1 MSYLYDSFDN
11 VGLNGN
17 DMLSPRCS
25 QALVSEQFYRNQGRF
40 AGPLVD
46 YTELQRGMHSFSYSS
61 YNNYNYDR
69 MSIDVFYYTEYDNK
83 ITFTFNVDGFD
94 FNQNNTMVG
103 DVPAD
108 LFTNAYL
115 FRLDLY
121 SINQVRDNIFAGD
134 KMFHFELPSPINIK
148 YVPQLYFHI
157 HHEIKD
163 IVFMT
168 DLMMDVFYGDNK
180 YKLDKDKINNVEYLS
195 KVKTI
200 QDKLNEIEKDF
211 K

>member
-1 MSYLYDSFDN
+1 MMSD
-11 VGLNGN
+11 VV
-17 DMLSPRCS
+17 CK
-25 QALVSEQFYRNQGRF
+25 QFYRNQGRF

-61 YNNYNYDR
+61 SYYNSYDR
-69 MSIDVFYYTEYDNK
+69 MSLDVIYYTEYDNK
-83 ITFTFNVDGFD
+83 VIFTFNVNSFD

-103 DVPAD
+103 DIPAD

-134 KMFHFELPSPINIK
+134 GRLFSCELPSPINIK
-148 YVPQLYFHI
+148 YAPQSYFRT

-180 YKLDKDKINNVEYLS
+180 YKLDKNKINDVEYLS

>member
-61 YNNYNYDR
+61 YNSYDR

-83 ITFTFNVDGFD
+83 ITFTFNVNDFY

-115 FRLDLY
+115 FKLDLY
-121 SINQVRDNIFAGD
+121 SINQVRDNIFADNGRI
-134 KMFHFELPSPINIK
+134 FHCELPSPINIK
-148 YVPQLYFHI
+148 YAPQSYFRT

>member
-1 MSYLYDSFDN
+1 MRYIND
-11 VGLNGN
+11 GLGEN
-17 DMLSPRCS
+17 DMLSPIPLRMRS

-46 YTELQRGMHSFSYSS
+46 YTELQKSMHSFSYSS
-61 YNNYNYDR
+61 YYNSDR
-69 MSIDVFYYTEYDNK
+69 MSIDVIYYTESDNK
-83 ITFTFNVDGFD
+83 VTFTFNVFGFD

-103 DVPAD
+103 DIPAD

-134 KMFHFELPSPINIK
+134 GRMFHCELPSPINIK
-148 YVPQLYFHI
+148 YAPQSYFHT

-168 DLMMDVFYGDNK
+168 DLIMDVFYGDNK
-180 YKLDKDKINNVEYLS
+180 YKLDKDKINNEEYLN
-195 KVKTI
+195 KVMTI
-200 QDKLNEIEKDF
+200 QNKLISIEEDF

>member
-1 MSYLYDSFDN
+1 MNYLYDSFDN
-11 VGLNGN
+11 DGLGGKY
-17 DMLSPRCS
+17 MLSPMCS
-25 QALVSEQFYRNQGRF
+25 QALVSAQFYKIQGRF

-46 YTELQRGMHSFSYSS
+46 YTELKNCMQSFSSF
-61 YNNYNYDR
+61 YNSYDR
-69 MSIDVFYYTEYDNK
+69 MSIDVIYYVEYERK
-83 ITFTFNVDGFD
+83 ITFTFNVINFD
-94 FNQNNTMVG
+94 FNQNNKMNCSK
-103 DVPAD
+103 PAD

-134 KMFHFELPSPINIK
+134 GRMFHCELPTPINIK
-148 YVPQLYFHI
+148 YVPQLYFHT

-180 YKLDKDKINNVEYLS
+180 YKLDKNK
-195 KVKTI
+195 KTFNY
-200 QDKLNEIEKDF
+200 D
-211 K
+211 